1 MTIIN
6 ITYDSQQVTI
16 SLDDNLTS
24 RQFDDIVSTIK
35 YELDELVNN
44 QGLDMGYD
52 FELFDIVLDICES
65 CGYKRALSNV
75 YDYNIVI

>member
-6 ITYDSQQVTI
+6 ITYDSQKVTI

-52 FELFDIVLDICES
+52 FELFNIVLDICES
-65 CGYKRALSNV
+65 YGYKKALSIV
-75 YDYNIVI
+75 YDYNVVI